1 MTLKISDCS
10 STCWNQDS
18 SRLQICWNNPYRTR
32 TTPIHQEDEED
43 LKDFED
49 KPIFLPRYVKTVGFR
64 LSDDEKILCN
74 ELSRYVKEQYNKALV
89 RDKRRNVAFALGHS
103 PEESSI
109 KHICNTEIAGAK
121 EEASGRPPERA
132 LSDADPEK

>member
-1 MTLKISDCS
+1 MK
-10 STCWNQDS
+10 
-18 SRLQICWNNPYRTR
+18 
-32 TTPIHQEDEED
+32 ED